1 MIPNSFI
8 PVRVAIIS
16 KKLSKS
22 ESGEVVDSYVQQ
34 FLDKDSGTILRDTGS
49 NIDYILKNDMSEA
62 CFWMRDEQVFVQMEN
77 DAELFSDQMISDKFC
92 YKGVLVRNKTIK
104 NRKTPEHKP

>member
-1 MIPNSFI
+1 MDVDWADFLSKLQESGHYGNILNTGNGVFDYDGILRDIKKCLTRYIGEMIPNSFI

-49 NIDYILKNDMSEA
+49 NIDY
-62 CFWMRDEQVFVQMEN
+62 
-77 DAELFSDQMISDKFC
+77 
-92 YKGVLVRNKTIK
+92 
-104 NRKTPEHKP
+104 RK